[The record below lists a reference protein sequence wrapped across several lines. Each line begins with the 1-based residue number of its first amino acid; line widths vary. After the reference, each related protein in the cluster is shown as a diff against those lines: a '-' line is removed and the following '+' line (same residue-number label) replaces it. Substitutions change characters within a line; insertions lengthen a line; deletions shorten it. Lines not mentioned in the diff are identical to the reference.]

1 MQHTSDAEYIDRHE
15 CPLCQNGPRKSST
28 THGARKALIEHMRTS
43 KRLDHLIW
51 RQKFYKDFFPQG
63 GDRTT
68 PIAAADLLKA
78 MIARYPQMED
88 ELRKM
93 IPIQT

>member
-1 MQHTSDAEYIDRHE
+1 MEHTSDAEYIARHE
-15 CPLCQNGPRKSST
+15 CPLCQNGARKSST
-28 THGARKALIEHMRTS
+28 SHGARKALIEHMRTS

-51 RQKFYKDFFPQG
+51 RQKFYKNHFPQG

-68 PIAAADLLKA
+68 PIAAADLLAA
-78 MIARYPQMED
+78 MIERYPQLAD

-93 IPIQT
+93 IPIQA